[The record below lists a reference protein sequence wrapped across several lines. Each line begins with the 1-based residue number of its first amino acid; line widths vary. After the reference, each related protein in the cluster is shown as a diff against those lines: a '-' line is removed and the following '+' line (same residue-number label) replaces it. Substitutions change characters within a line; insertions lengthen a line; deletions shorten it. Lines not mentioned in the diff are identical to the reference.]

1 MSPRPEGEVG
11 GAPPLTDAGRD
22 ASARLTGRDGYFED
36 FPVGRRLRHARAAT
50 VGEVE
55 NGWMSKLVM
64 NTAQSHW
71 NEHYL
76 RGGPLG
82 EGRVVF
88 GLITA
93 STVMGLAGL
102 DTSEH
107 ALAEVAVDALRF
119 VAPVHHGDTLH
130 AFSEV
135 LTAED
140 DPDRAD
146 AGRVTFHHWGAD
158 QSGRIV
164 FEGRRTTLIKKRS
177 HWAP

>member
-1 MSPRPEGEVG
+1 MTPVSGVP
-11 GAPPLTDAGRD
+11 ALTAAAVD
-22 ASARLTGRDGYFED
+22 ASRQLTGAEGSFED

-82 EGRVVF
+82 TGRVVF

-93 STVMGLAGL
+93 SMVIGLSGL
-102 DTSEH
+102 DVSEH
-107 ALAEVAVDALRF
+107 ALAELGVDGLRF
-119 VAPVHHGDTLH
+119 VAPVHHGDTVY
-130 AFSEV
+130 AYSEV
-135 LTAED
+135 LAADD
-140 DPDRAD
+140 DPERAD
-146 AGRVTFHHWGAD
+146 AGRVTFRHWGTD
-158 QSGRIV
+158 QSGRVV

-177 HWAP
+177 HWAS